1 MRTRTAGLGIVALM
15 AAATAG
21 CTGASAVDGIAPA
34 ETGEGSLPRV
44 AGDPSDTSEATPAP
58 DRATTVAP
66 SPSRPSGSGGR
77 GTLADDPYLPPRAVL
92 PEAPAAPAAPPATT
106 RPTTPTPTPSE
117 DGDATET
124 TRPTLP
130 TPQRPIP
137 LLPPDVGGPDLPD
150 WQFGA
155 EQGTN
160 DDDERQGTGAGTAPS
175 TATPPT
181 TAPETTAPE
190 SKTGTDSESGVA
202 TPRDSGARN

>member
-58 DRATTVAP
+58 DRATTVVP

-77 GTLADDPYLPPRAVL
+77 GTLADDPYLPPRAVI

-106 RPTTPTPTPSE
+106 RPTTPTTPTPTPSE

-150 WQFGA
+150 WQLGA

-160 DDDERQGTGAGTAPS
+160 DDDDAGQGTGVGPS
-175 TATPPT
+175 TATPST
-181 TAPETTAPE
+181 TVPETEPE
-190 SKTGTDSESGVA
+190 TKTESESGVS